1 MLSIQFALHA
11 LHLFGS
17 ATEQFICSTAA
28 APFVV
33 KHCLSLPCCFSGFC
47 NVDLLTAG
55 GVDFT
60 MSSLTKQFTGS
71 GNVMGGTIVLN
82 QHSSNYLR
90 LRARMQRD
98 YEELIFP
105 EDAAVLLRSSLD
117 LVGRSQRGNA
127 STEVGA
133 FEHQRHMTN

>member
-1 MLSIQFALHA
+1 M
-11 LHLFGS
+11 
-17 ATEQFICSTAA
+17 
-28 APFVV
+28 
-33 KHCLSLPCCFSGFC
+33 
-47 NVDLLTAG
+47 DLLTEG

-117 LVGRSQRGNA
+117 LTGRSQRGNA
-127 STEVGA
+127 STEVGLLD
-133 FEHQRHMTN
+133 HQRHIAEV